1 MTNGS
6 VISPKQDS
14 QQGQKKNLYT
24 LIILRANP
32 ATKSSPSNNQSAVAS
47 TKKSPFAGL
56 VCVTTDENGIS
67 KTERVVQSPKTKPR
81 TLDDNDENKDAKDKD
96 AATMRP
102 QDKFKQNL
110 GKTT

>member
-1 MTNGS
+1 MF
-6 VISPKQDS
+6 
-14 QQGQKKNLYT
+14 
-24 LIILRANP
+24 LRANP
-32 ATKSSPSNNQSAVAS
+32 ATKSSPSNNKSAVAS
-47 TKKSPFAGL
+47 TKKNPFAGL

-67 KTERVVQSPKTKPR
+67 KTERVVQSPKTKPK

-110 GKTT
+110 GKMT